1 MSFARIDST
10 INASED
16 QLRTMSRT
24 KSLTSSLG
32 LVGTVCLLL
41 LWTAMGLT
49 FILHP
54 TYISN
59 YLAAHGVSKVNALT
73 ATRPYLYSRYLYV
86 ALCTIPGPLVAAF
99 LIEVKGIGRK
109 RTGAAIAILT
119 GLFMLVSTVS
129 QSRNAALAFECI
141 LSFLHFAGLAVLTLY
156 TVESLPTTTRGFSFG
171 VMMFFWGIFGLIAYI
186 ITTFKSL
193 AVSGGG
199 PVWFCG
205 AVWIVLA
212 GAWLALPNETQVIAA
227 A

>member
-1 MSFARIDST
+1 MDYRDDFHP
-10 INASED
+10 
-16 QLRTMSRT
+16 LRTMSRT

-41 LWTAMGLT
+41 LWIAMGLT
-49 FILHP
+49 FILHQ

-59 YLAAHGVSKVNALT
+59 YLTVHGVSKVNALT
-73 ATRPYLYSRYLYV
+73 ASRPFLYSRYLYV
-86 ALCTIPGPLVAAF
+86 ALCTIPGPLVAAL

-109 RTGAAIAILT
+109 RTGTAIAILT
-119 GLFMLVSTVS
+119 ELFMLVSTVS
-129 QSRNAALAFECI
+129 QSRNAALAFERI

-156 TVESLPTTTRGFSFG
+156 TVESLPSLPTTTRGFSFG
-171 VMMFFWGIFGLIAYI
+171 VMMFFWGMFGLIAYI

-205 AVWIVLA
+205 ALWIVLA
-212 GAWLALPNETQVIAA
+212 GAWLVLPIEMQAMAA